1 MRQAS
6 AVAMIPLC
14 VCLVAGIARAS
25 KQSPSPGGITR
36 SVIVLSVR
44 SSTQSQRCS
53 NSTLN
58 AEVFTA
64 PDSVRAY
71 FNENSYGLASISG
84 EVSGPYTIAVGDTC
98 DLVGWADQV
107 DAAASAAGLNV
118 STYDSKIYVLPPE
131 STSLKCTPG
140 RNARSR
146 IWIRQDTCESKFNI
160 AHELGHAFGANHS
173 GIAASYAVPPVPSQ
187 TQTVE
192 RQFEYGDLSSVM
204 GGILDGLVDP
214 KTERAMFNTTPH
226 FSAPQKIDVGWL
238 PAANIQSVTLAGSYK
253 VGLLENARNEIQ
265 VLKVITMDTIYY
277 CSYRRAVGFDS
288 PLLTQYVDKT
298 SVHTTRT
305 RLSTRHANL
314 ADGQSFTD
322 AHVSITQQ
330 RHDATY
336 AYLTIAFR

>member
-1 MRQAS
+1 MRQTA
-6 AVAMIPLC
+6 ALAMILLC
-14 VCLVAGIARAS
+14 VCLVTGIARAS
-25 KQSPSPGGITR
+25 RQSPRPGGITR

-44 SSTQSQRCS
+44 SGAQSQRCS

-58 AEVFTA
+58 ADVFTA

-84 EVSGPYTIAVGDTC
+84 EVSGPYTIAVGDSC

-140 RNARSR
+140 RNARNR

-173 GIAASYAVPPVPSQ
+173 GIAASYAVTPVPSQ
-187 TQTVE
+187 MQTVE
-192 RQFEYGDLSSVM
+192 RRFEYGDLSSVM
-204 GGILDGLVDP
+204 GGIFDGLVDP
-214 KTERAMFNTTPH
+214 RTERAMFNTTPH
-226 FSAPQKIDVGWL
+226 FSVPQKIDVGWL
-238 PAANIQSVTLAGSYK
+238 SAGNIQSVTVSGMYK
-253 VGLLENARNEIQ
+253 VALLETPANEVQ
-265 VLKVITMDTIYY
+265 VLKVVARDAVYY

-288 PLLTQYVDKT
+288 SLLTQYVDKT
-298 SVHTTRT
+298 SVHTTKN
-305 RLSTRHANL
+305 RLSTLHANL

-322 AHVSITQQ
+322 EHVTITQQ